1 MAFAVN
7 ETNFQREVL
16 EASQPVLVHFW
27 TPWCGLCR
35 LTHPT
40 LEMLQKDRNE
50 SIKLVSINADEN
62 FKLANYYRLRN
73 LPTIMLFH
81 NGKLIKKLDNF
92 DSRDRLKA
100 ALEELMT
107 NQQYIRPLA

>member
-7 ETNFQREVL
+7 ETTFQREVL

-35 LTHPT
+35 LINPT
-40 LEMLQKDRNE
+40 LEILQEDIDE
-50 SIKLVSINADEN
+50 SIKVVSINADEN
-62 FKLANYYRLRN
+62 FKLTNYYRLRN

-81 NGKLIKKLDNF
+81 EGKLIKKLDNL
-92 DSRDRLKA
+92 DSRDTLKE
-100 ALEELMT
+100 ALSGLIS
-107 NQQYIRPLA
+107 NSLSLS

>member
-1 MAFAVN
+1 MVLAVN

-16 EASQPVLVHFW
+16 DASQPVLVHFW
-27 TPWCGLCR
+27 TPWCGLCK
-35 LTHPT
+35 LINPT
-40 LEMLQKDRNE
+40 LGMFQQETND

-62 FKLANYYRLRN
+62 FKLTNYYRLRN

-92 DSRDRLKA
+92 DNRDRLQV
-100 ALEELMT
+100 ALAELI
-107 NQQYIRPLA
+107 NNSLSLF

>member
-1 MAFAVN
+1 MIFAVN

-16 EASQPVLVHFW
+16 EASRPVLLHFW
-27 TPWCGLCR
+27 TPWCGLCH
-35 LTHPT
+35 LTTPT
-40 LEMLQKDRNE
+40 LRALQKDSDQ

-62 FKLANYYRLRN
+62 FKLANFYRLRN

-81 NGKLIKKLDNF
+81 NGKLIKKLDNL

-100 ALEELMT
+100 ALEELMS
-107 NQQYIRPLA
+107 NQQYLAS